1 MSYLIGTL
9 LSYDQD
15 MALDDNKES
24 QMSIQFNCQDNSRFY
39 ELFIPGIF

>member
-1 MSYLIGTL
+1 MAYLIGIL

-15 MALDDNKES
+15 MALADKKES
-24 QMSIQFNCQDNSRFY
+24 QMSILFNYQDNTRFY